1 MHILYIDDDA
11 EDREIFK
18 EAIEAIDPS
27 YICNVA
33 NDGFQGLKALEEF
46 VVMPDFIFVDV
57 NMPRMNGKQFLSEI
71 KQIPRLR
78 SIPLIMYSTT
88 NHQEEMQSYFNMGAH
103 KVLVKA
109 NTFNGVCDII
119 SSTIKPSPDSYCQES
134 STSKHFFESH

>member
-18 EAIEAIDPS
+18 EAIAAIDPS
-27 YICNVA
+27 CICNVA
-33 NDGFQGLKALEEF
+33 NDGCQGLKALEEF

-88 NHQEEMQSYFNMGAH
+88 NHQEEMQSYFSMGAY

-109 NTFNGVCDII
+109 NTFNGVCDVI
-119 SSTIKPSPDSYCQES
+119 SATIRPSSASYCEGS
-134 STSKHFFESH
+134 RS

>member
-18 EAIEAIDPS
+18 EAIAAIDPS

-33 NDGFQGLKALEEF
+33 DDGFQGLRALEEF

-57 NMPRMNGKQFLSEI
+57 NMPRMTGKQFLSEI
-71 KQIPRLR
+71 KKIPRLR

-88 NHQEEMQSYFNMGAH
+88 NHQEEMQSYFNMGAY

-109 NTFNGVCDII
+109 NTFNGICDTI
-119 SSTIKPSPDSYCQES
+119 SATIKPSSGSYFKHS
-134 STSKHFFESH
+134 SSKHFFESH